1 MKCVKIVET
10 KCANGHVQKRK
21 CVESSPSK
29 CKRCEIE
36 ARRNNEILKRDME
49 LQDKRLR
56 EQAEYD
62 MRIAELDMQIRKI
75 RENAEDKKTAQER
88 AQALEQKKNDLEAAK
103 NDAKLRPPTTNAGSS
118 DQKHSDPHKPD
129 TYNKKKQAASTPP
142 ARIVGA
148 SAVEWERQKRVEG
161 EHNAAL
167 DDLMMLSGLE
177 EVKEKFLNIKTKIE
191 TAARQGID
199 VKRER
204 MGMVMLGNPGTGMF
218 TVVPSEIKLLV
229 C

>member
-1 MKCVKIVET
+1 MKCDKIVET

-21 CVESSPSK
+21 CFEASPLK

-36 ARRNNEILKRDME
+36 SQRDNEILKRDME

-56 EQAEYD
+56 EQVEYD

-75 RENAEDKKTAQER
+75 REDAEDKKTAQER
-88 AQALEQKKNDLEAAK
+88 GQALEQKKHDLEGAK
-103 NDAKLRPPTTNAGSS
+103 HEATRPSPTTNAGAN
-118 DQKHSDPHKPD
+118 DQKHSDPHQPD
-129 TYNKKKQAASTPP
+129 TNNQKVPAASTPP
-142 ARIVGA
+142 VRIVGA
-148 SAVEWERQKRVEG
+148 SAEEWERQKRVEG

-167 DDLMMLSGLE
+167 DDLMALSGLE
-177 EVKEKFLNIKTKIE
+177 EVKEKFLNIKTRIQ

-218 TVVPSEIKLLV
+218 TMTLSETKVLI